1 MLKLI
6 AYHIHTCNIT
16 IHKCHSEGHKQNIDV
31 FDVQRKKRD
40 WALYTDTYIGSLFL
54 CRYRGEGTRM
64 MIPIPSQLVAI
75 PNYNLIHVEI
85 DKVEKVYQMQ
95 A

>member
-1 MLKLI
+1 
-6 AYHIHTCNIT
+6 
-16 IHKCHSEGHKQNIDV
+16 
-31 FDVQRKKRD
+31 
-40 WALYTDTYIGSLFL
+40 
-54 CRYRGEGTRM
+54 M